1 MAVFDATESLTPF
14 HDERGSGEYGAL
26 LFDATQLRKADPRW
40 FDPREWGDR
49 ATQVGG
55 SGRGGAWFIEA
66 SHGPCVLRQ
75 YLRGGLAA
83 KLSRDRYLWR
93 GANRTR
99 SFEEFR
105 LLRELLRRKL
115 PVPQPVA
122 ACYLRSRFTYRAW
135 IIIER
140 LAGVRSFS
148 ELAATEGSE
157 APWEQAGRL
166 VAKFHREGLDHA
178 DLNATNLLF
187 DDTGKGWLIDFDRGR
202 MHIPDTRW
210 RMRNLARLQRS
221 LHKHPG
227 GRSAGQI
234 DADFARLRGAYDA
247 RWAKGN

>member
-1 MAVFDATESLTPF
+1 MAAFDATESLAPF
-14 HDERGSGEYGAL
+14 QDHRGSGEYGAV
-26 LFDATQLRKADPRW
+26 LFDATQLRQVDPRW
-40 FDPREWGDR
+40 FDAAQWGAR
-49 ATQVGG
+49 ATRVDG

-75 YLRGGLAA
+75 YLRGGVAA

-93 GANRTR
+93 GANRVR

-105 LLRELLRRKL
+105 LLRELMRRKL

-122 ACYLRSRFTYRAW
+122 ACYLRSGLTYRAW
-135 IIIER
+135 IIVER

-148 ELAATEGSE
+148 ELAASEGGD

-166 VAKFHREGLDHA
+166 VARFHREGLDHA
-178 DLNATNLLF
+178 DLNATNVLF
-187 DDTGKGWLIDFDRGR
+187 DATGQGWLIDLDRGR
-202 MHIPDTRW
+202 MHIPETGW
-210 RMRNLARLQRS
+210 RMRNLRRLQRS

-227 GRSAGQI
+227 GRSAAQI
-234 DADFARLRGAYDA
+234 DADFARLRAAYDA